1 MAKISAKSA
10 VILVEDSTGGE
21 HNISSDTLTYDIEYM
36 NDTHDITGFGDGSH
50 NFIPGQKVRAV
61 TLECLFNQAS
71 SSDTYWIFKSLYESE
86 LPTTLTVTPETGN
99 NLVGDYVLNNLQ
111 LSGVSSGDALKIG
124 SVQFLASGA
133 TAPEWTTT

>member
-50 NFIPGQKVRAV
+50 NFIPGQKVRSV
-61 TLECLFNQAS
+61 TLG
-71 SSDTYWIFKSLYESE
+71 
-86 LPTTLTVTPETGN
+86 V
-99 NLVGDYVLNNLQ
+99 LVQ
-111 LSGVSSGDALKIG
+111 SGVKL
-124 SVQFLASGA
+124 
-133 TAPEWTTT
+133 